1 MHLSIPHANGHG
13 HLNAHR
19 HKTWEDNSRKLL
31 IIAGMMMV
39 IVFLVW
45 SMG

>member
-1 MHLSIPHANGHG
+1 MHLSMPHANGHG
-13 HLNAHR
+13 HLDAHR
-19 HKTWEDNSRKLL
+19 HKDREDNSRRLL

-39 IVFLVW
+39 IGFLVW